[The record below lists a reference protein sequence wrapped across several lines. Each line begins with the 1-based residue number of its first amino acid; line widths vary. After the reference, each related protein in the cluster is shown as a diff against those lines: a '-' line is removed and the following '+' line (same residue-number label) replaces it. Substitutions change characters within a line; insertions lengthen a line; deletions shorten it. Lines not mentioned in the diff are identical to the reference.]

1 MKDKRKTIAY
11 KQKRKYVHNLKIME
25 DILEAKVSKQNN
37 LGTDQ
42 SGVGVQI
49 TTSHK
54 KYNNEPVARN
64 SLCTW
69 GSKNHM
75 RRSSKLCSQQHV
87 KRPSLETSKEYN
99 LLLNSLL

>member
-54 KYNNEPVARN
+54 KKKDQSVVGNRLYA
-64 SLCTW
+64 C
-69 GSKNHM
+69 GSKTRMHS
-75 RRSSKLCSQQHV
+75 SSKLCSQRHW
-87 KRPSLETSKEYN
+87 SKEQITEYEN
-99 LLLNSLL
+99 LNRAK